1 MYFEHHSNILQKHQT
16 GCWLKNRSYY
26 RFLWHLKQGG
36 LGVQPLVLISCGKI
50 ESFTLPNYNKNVSN
64 KFCKDFMKNWVIKFF
79 QAKHLFD
86 IVNVQ
91 KFHIFSFFQI
101 KNLMSLKSLQS
112 KKFLK
117 I

>member
-1 MYFEHHSNILQKHQT
+1 
-16 GCWLKNRSYY
+16 
-26 RFLWHLKQGG
+26 
-36 LGVQPLVLISCGKI
+36 
-50 ESFTLPNYNKNVSN
+50 
-64 KFCKDFMKNWVIKFF
+64 MKNWVIKFF